1 MKFILTGQTGYRNRQ
16 QFYKTFEEESHEAA
30 LATAHKLVIEELGG
44 EDSEFLEAEL
54 DDVSHVKL
62 RLVESETDLDKNH
75 PNLVELLVEAQAD
88 ERKKRNIWAR
98 EQDERELARLTER
111 LKS

>member
-1 MKFILTGQTGYRNRQ
+1 MSSLV
-16 QFYKTFEEESHEAA
+16 
-30 LATAHKLVIEELGG
+30 TAHNLLIEEHGG

-54 DDVSHVKL
+54 DDVSNVKL
-62 RLVESETDLDKNH
+62 RLIESETDLDKDH
-75 PNLVELLVEAQAD
+75 PDLVALLVEAQAD